1 MTPSSVPVSFP
12 RLHSGFSNI
21 GRLPVSVELHLA
33 RRYLLGLRRRTHI
46 ATVTLISMIGLG
58 LGVLALV
65 VTLSLLEGFQ
75 ASIRSE
81 IVARATH
88 ARVIPADGRRLAD
101 PVKLASVLQE
111 ELPEVELVEVVR
123 GTCLVSSFTDAV
135 PASVIGRSDALDVGL
150 DRILA
155 SRLQIGTGENISVIS
170 PRQRLTPMG
179 PLPVRV
185 RAEIARVLAPE
196 PGSQEGSVRLPLGLA
211 QRLLWGDAVV
221 EAIELRDIADPWQ
234 LGDRVRS
241 VLGSETD
248 RIRVE
253 GLVDL
258 HRPLLLALAMER
270 VMIFVA
276 VGLMLVVA
284 ALNLLCNVAMVAA
297 EKRVDLAVLA
307 GIGLT
312 PRALRRLFLLLGM
325 GIGLVGSTLGAVLG
339 VAISMLLNESGALP
353 LPQGVFGFS
362 SVPFRVE
369 PSMVAVVMAVALALA
384 ATASWLPSR
393 MVARREPAEG
403 LRYE

>member
-1 MTPSSVPVSFP
+1 
-12 RLHSGFSNI
+12 
-21 GRLPVSVELHLA
+21 
-33 RRYLLGLRRRTHI
+33 
-46 ATVTLISMIGLG
+46 
-58 LGVLALV
+58 
-65 VTLSLLEGFQ
+65 
-75 ASIRSE
+75 
-81 IVARATH
+81 
-88 ARVIPADGRRLAD
+88 
-101 PVKLASVLQE
+101 
-111 ELPEVELVEVVR
+111 VEVVR

-155 SRLQIGTGENISVIS
+155 NRLQIGSGEEISVIS

-221 EAIELRDIADPWQ
+221 EAIELRDITDPWQ

-241 VLGSETD
+241 VLGPETD
-248 RIRVE
+248 GVRVE
-253 GLVDL
+253 GLADL

-307 GIGLT
+307 GIGLA
-312 PRALRRLFLLLGM
+312 PRALFSASGSAEAFPSARNGYRPGRIDSRGCFWSRNIDTSQRKRCASVTAGRLQLFLGSLSGRTVD
-325 GIGLVGSTLGAVLG
+325 GGCGDGGSIG
-339 VAISMLLNESGALP
+339 P
-353 LPQGVFGFS
+353 FG
-362 SVPFRVE
+362 RRI
-369 PSMVAVVMAVALALA
+369 LA
-384 ATASWLPSR
+384 AVTNGRP
-393 MVARREPAEG
+393 P
-403 LRYE
+403 

>member
-1 MTPSSVPVSFP
+1 MFAVVPALISGPQFGFP
-12 RLHSGFSNI
+12 MI

-88 ARVIPADGRRLAD
+88 ARVTPVDGRRLVD

-123 GTCLVSSFTDAV
+123 GTCLVSSITDAV
-135 PASVIGRSDALDVGL
+135 PASVIGRSDALDVAL

-155 SRLQIGTGENISVIS
+155 SRLQIGSGDEVSVIS

-185 RAEIARVLAPE
+185 RAEIARVVAPE

-221 EAIELRDIADPWQ
+221 EAIELRDITDPWQ

-241 VLGSETD
+241 ALGPD
-248 RIRVE
+248 ADGVRVE

-312 PRALRRLFLLLGM
+312 PKALRRLFLLLGM
-325 GIGLVGSTLGAVLG
+325 GIGLVGSTLGAVFG

-353 LPQGVFGFS
+353 LPRGVFGFA

-384 ATASWLPSR
+384 AAASWLPSR

>member
-1 MTPSSVPVSFP
+1 M
-12 RLHSGFSNI
+12 
-21 GRLPVSVELHLA
+21 SVELHLA

-88 ARVIPADGRRLAD
+88 ARVIPVDGRRLAD
-101 PVKLASVLQE
+101 PGKLASVLQE
-111 ELPEVELVEVVR
+111 KLPEVELVEVVR

-155 SRLQIGTGENISVIS
+155 NRLQVGSGEEISVIS

-185 RAEIARVLAPE
+185 RAQIARVLAPE

-221 EAIELRDIADPWQ
+221 EAIELRDITDPWQ

-241 VLGSETD
+241 ALDPEIDG
-248 RIRVE
+248 IRVE

-339 VAISMLLNESGALP
+339 VGISMLLNESGALP
-353 LPQGVFGFS
+353 LPRGVFSFS

-369 PSMVAVVMAVALALA
+369 PSMVAVVMAVALALSA
-384 ATASWLPSR
+384 AASWLPSR
-393 MVARREPAEG
+393 LVARREPAEG

>member
-1 MTPSSVPVSFP
+1 M
-12 RLHSGFSNI
+12 I
-21 GRLPVSVELHLA
+21 GRLPVSVEIHLA

-88 ARVIPADGRRLAD
+88 ARVVPVDGRRLVD
-101 PVKLASVLQE
+101 PEKLASVLQE
-111 ELPEVELVEVVR
+111 KLPEVEFVEVVR

-135 PASVIGRSDALDVGL
+135 PASVIGRSDALDVRL

-155 SRLQIGTGENISVIS
+155 NRLQIGSGEEISVIS

-185 RAEIARVLAPE
+185 RAEIARVVAPE
-196 PGSQEGSVRLPLGLA
+196 PGSQEGSVLLPLDLA

-221 EAIELRDIADPWQ
+221 EAIELRDITDPWQ

-241 VLGSETD
+241 ALGPD
-248 RIRVE
+248 AAGIRVE
-253 GLVDL
+253 ALVDL

-307 GIGLT
+307 GIGL
-312 PRALRRLFLLLGM
+312 PPKALRKLFLLLGM
-325 GIGLVGSTLGAVLG
+325 GIGLVGSTLGAVFG
-339 VAISMLLNESGALP
+339 VAISLFLNESGALP
-353 LPQGVFGFS
+353 LPRGVFGFA

-369 PSMVAVVMAVALALA
+369 PSMVAMVMAVALTLA
-384 ATASWLPSR
+384 AAASWLPSR